1 MTGAFE
7 LFTDEN
13 MQFRFRLKAHD
24 GTVMALSRSFPDKPA
39 AVAGIT
45 AVRECAGMGLITD
58 LCPEIPAHGS
68 SPRSHPAARIITP
81 PSAADRSA
89 EAPPPAAATRV
100 PGPRGNDA
108 PSRDVHRNKAA

>member
-1 MTGAFE
+1 MTSTFE

-13 MQFRFRLKAHD
+13 MRFRFRLKAHD

-58 LCPEIPAHGS
+58 LCPEIPARGS

-81 PSAADRSA
+81 VTSRGLSFP
-89 EAPPPAAATRV
+89 EALATGVVRARPLTPLSV
-100 PGPRGNDA
+100 SSPT
-108 PSRDVHRNKAA
+108 